1 MEHKGAVTVKIEGLA
16 ASAASVIAMAGDKV
30 LMAPTAFLM
39 IHNPWSMGYGDADEL
54 RHAAA
59 VLDEIADG
67 LVLAYEI
74 KTGLPYD
81 TIRQMMADE
90 TWMSAQ
96 TAIDNGFADAML
108 LRGGE
113 TDAQSALRNCK
124 FGSIAA
130 CARTLKRISAKAPE
144 QPEAANQE
152 ARDMLIKKMQ
162 TAKAALTNYPTIK

>member
-1 MEHKGAVTVKIEGLA
+1 
-16 ASAASVIAMAGDKV
+16 
-30 LMAPTAFLM
+30 
-39 IHNPWSMGYGDADEL
+39 
-54 RHAAA
+54 
-59 VLDEIADG
+59 
-67 LVLAYEI
+67 
-74 KTGLPYD
+74 
-81 TIRQMMADE
+81 MMADE

-96 TAIDNGFADAML
+96 TAIDNGFVDAML

-144 QPEAANQE
+144 QPEAVNQE